1 MEGEQFHRNR
11 DSAEIVQRLTRRT
24 PLAAVATGAAAVAIS
39 MIGSATPSLWGDEA
53 ASVLSAERSIPSL
66 FAMVQRVDAVHG
78 LYYLGLHFWIQLAGS
93 SPFAVRAP
101 SAVAIG
107 LCVAG
112 IVVLGSMLRG
122 LRYGV
127 LAGLLCAV
135 LPRLTDIGSEAR
147 SYAFAAAVATWLTV
161 ILVRVL
167 RDNRPRIRLW
177 IAYGALLAL
186 GTWLFLYLPMIALG
200 HLAVLLLQ
208 PARARLVRRWAI
220 ACGAALVATSPL
232 IVFAIGER
240 NQIAYLASRNNL
252 DPTSLFVSPFFEN
265 AAVAGLGW
273 ALIAVGTVVSIRR
286 WRTGWHR
293 WHVPAP
299 QWHTALAPVA
309 WLLVPSILL
318 IASSTLIPDYTPRYL
333 AMCAPAAGMLM
344 AVPLD
349 VVAALRRRTWLS
361 AVGLVAVIA
370 VIAPTWIAQRGPY
383 AKNESDWANISMQL
397 AAHARP
403 GDAVAFDDSVRPS
416 RKPRL
421 ALGTYPAGFHGLSDP
436 TLKTPFTSSPTWYD
450 QVYSLPEA
458 EALGRLDG
466 ISTLWL
472 VEYATPAHTDSY
484 GVSTLVSAGFRK
496 VATLRTHRSAILEF
510 TRG

>member
-1 MEGEQFHRNR
+1 M
-11 DSAEIVQRLTRRT
+11 DSEALGTRTRRILDRPTRRT
-24 PLAAVATGAAAVAIS
+24 AVAAVATGSVAVAVS

-53 ASVLSAERSIPSL
+53 ASVLSAERPLPSL
-66 FAMVQRVDAVHG
+66 LAMVQRVDAVHG
-78 LYYLGLHFWIQLAGS
+78 LYYLGLHFWIQVAGA

-147 SYAFAAAVATWLTV
+147 SYAFSAALATWLTV
-161 ILVRVL
+161 VLVLALRRNGARARV
-167 RDNRPRIRLW
+167 W
-177 IAYGALLAL
+177 VVYGVLLAF
-186 GTWLFLYLPMIALG
+186 GTWLFLYLAFIALG
-200 HLAVLLLQ
+200 HLVILLLQ
-208 PARARLVRRWAI
+208 PERARLLRRWAI
-220 ACGAALVATSPL
+220 ACGAAALAVSPL
-232 IVFAIGER
+232 VILAISEFG
-240 NQIAYLASRNNL
+240 QISYLASRNYR
-252 DPTSLFVSPFFEN
+252 DPTSIFVSPFFEN
-265 AAVAGLGW
+265 TVVAAVGW
-273 ALIAVGTVVSIRR
+273 VLMVPGIAISIVR
-286 WRTGWHR
+286 WRTAWHR
-293 WHVPAP
+293 WQVPAP
-299 QWHTALAPVA
+299 QAHAALVPVA
-309 WLLVPSILL
+309 WMLVPTIAL
-318 IASSTLIPDYTPRYL
+318 IGSSTLIADYTPRYL

-349 VVAALRRRTWLS
+349 ALARLRRWRWVTG
-361 AVGLVAVIA
+361 VGLVAVLAATIP
-370 VIAPTWIAQRGPY
+370 VWVAQRGPY
-383 AKNESDWANISMQL
+383 AKNESDWAAISALM
-397 AAHARP
+397 ATHARP

-421 ALGTYPAGFHGLSDP
+421 ALGTYPAGFRGLTDP

-450 QVYSLPEA
+450 KVYSLPQA

-466 ISTLWL
+466 VTTLWM
-472 VEYATPAHTDSY
+472 VEYATPGHTDDY
-484 GVSTLVSAGFRK
+484 GVSTLVAAGFHQ
-496 VATLRTHRSAILEF
+496 VAVLRTHRSAILEF

>member
-1 MEGEQFHRNR
+1 
-11 DSAEIVQRLTRRT
+11 
-24 PLAAVATGAAAVAIS
+24 

-66 FAMVQRVDAVHG
+66 LEMVQRVDAVHG
-78 LYYLGLHFWIQLAGS
+78 LYYLGLHFWILLAGS

-112 IVVLGSMLRG
+112 VVVLGSMLRG
-122 LRYGV
+122 VRFGV

-147 SYAFAAAVATWLTV
+147 SYAFAAALATWLTV
-161 ILVRVL
+161 VLALALRV
-167 RDNRPRIRLW
+167 NGPRTRVW
-177 IAYGALLAL
+177 VAYGVLLAL

-200 HLAVLLLQ
+200 HAVVLLMQ
-208 PARARLVRRWAI
+208 PTRVRLVRNWAI
-220 ACGAALVATSPL
+220 AVGAAIAAASPL
-232 IVFAIGER
+232 LALAIAER
-240 NQIAYLASRNNL
+240 GQIAYLASRDYR
-252 DPTSLFVSPFFEN
+252 DPTSLFVAPFFEN
-265 AAVAGLGW
+265 AAVAALGW
-273 ALIAVGTVVSIRR
+273 ALVAAGIVLSIRQ

-299 QWHTALAPVA
+299 QAHAALVPVA
-309 WLLVPSILL
+309 WLLVPSIVL
-318 IASSTLIPDYTPRYL
+318 ISSSTLIADYTPRYL
-333 AMCAPAAGMLM
+333 AMCAPAAGLLM

-349 VVAALRRRTWLS
+349 VVATLPRLRWLS
-361 AVGLVAVIA
+361 AVGVVVVVAVT
-370 VIAPTWIAQRGPY
+370 APTWAFQRSPY
-383 AKNESDWANISMQL
+383 AKNQSDWANISLQV

-403 GDAVAFDDSVRPS
+403 GDAVVFDDSVRPS

-421 ALGTYPAGFHGLSDP
+421 ALDTYPAGFHGLADP

-450 QVYSLPEA
+450 QVYTLREA
-458 EALGRLDG
+458 DALGRLDG

-472 VEYATPAHTDSY
+472 VEYATPTHTDSY
-484 GVSTLVSAGFRK
+484 GVSTLLAAGFR
-496 VATLRTHRSAILEF
+496 AATTLRTHRSAILEF
-510 TRG
+510 TR

>member
-1 MEGEQFHRNR
+1 M
-11 DSAEIVQRLTRRT
+11 
-24 PLAAVATGAAAVAIS
+24 AAAATGAAAGAIS

-66 FAMVQRVDAVHG
+66 LAMVQRVDAVHG
-78 LYYLGLHFWIQLAGS
+78 LYYLGLHVWIQLAGS

-122 LRYGV
+122 LRFGV

-147 SYAFAAAVATWLTV
+147 SYAFTAALATWLTV
-161 ILVRVL
+161 VLVRAL
-167 RDNRPRIRLW
+167 RTNGPRTRVW
-177 IAYGALLAL
+177 VAYGVLLAL

-208 PARARLVRRWAI
+208 PTRARLVRNWAI
-220 ACGAALVATSPL
+220 AVGAAIAAGSPLVAL
-232 IVFAIGER
+232 AIAER
-240 NQIAYLASRNNL
+240 GQIAYLASRDYH

-265 AAVAGLGW
+265 PAVACLGW
-273 ALIAVGTVVSIRR
+273 ALMVAGAVLSILR

-293 WHVPAP
+293 WQVPAP
-299 QWHTALAPVA
+299 QAHAALVPVA
-309 WLLVPSILL
+309 WLLVPSIVL
-318 IASSTLIPDYTPRYL
+318 IGSSTLIADYTPRYL
-333 AMCAPAAGMLM
+333 AMCAPAAGLLM
-344 AVPLD
+344 AIPLD
-349 VVAALRRRTWLS
+349 AVARMPRLRWLS
-361 AVGLVAVIA
+361 AVGVVAVLA
-370 VIAPTWIAQRGPY
+370 VTAPTWALQRGPY
-383 AKNESDWANISMQL
+383 AKNQSDWANISSQL
-397 AAHARP
+397 ATHARP
-403 GDAVAFDDSVRPS
+403 GDAVAFDNSVRPS

-421 ALGTYPAGFHGLSDP
+421 ALGTYPSGFRGLLDP

-450 QVYSLPEA
+450 QVYSLSEA
-458 EALGRLDG
+458 DALGRLDG
-466 ISTLWL
+466 ISTIWL
-472 VEYATPAHTDSY
+472 VEYATPGHTDGY
-484 GVSTLVSAGFRK
+484 GVSALASAGFHQ

-510 TRG
+510 TRR

>member
-1 MEGEQFHRNR
+1 MDRP
-11 DSAEIVQRLTRRT
+11 TRRT
-24 PLAAVATGAAAVAIS
+24 AVAAVATGGAAIAVS

-53 ASVLSAERSIPSL
+53 ASVLSAERPIPSL
-66 FAMVQRVDAVHG
+66 LAMVQRVDAVHG

-112 IVVLGSMLRG
+112 VVVLGSMLRG

-147 SYAFAAAVATWLTV
+147 SYAFSAALATWLTV
-161 ILVRVL
+161 LLVVAL
-167 RDNRPRIRLW
+167 RANRPRKRVW
-177 IAYGALLAL
+177 VVYGALLAF
-186 GTWLFLYLPMIALG
+186 GSWLFLYLAFIALG
-200 HLAVLLLQ
+200 HLVILLLQ
-208 PARARLVRRWAI
+208 PERARLVRNWAI
-220 ACGAALVATSPL
+220 ACGGAALAVSPL
-232 IVFAIGER
+232 VVLAITEFG
-240 NQIAYLASRNNL
+240 QIAYLASRDYR
-252 DPTSLFVSPFFEN
+252 DPISLFVSPFFEN
-265 AAVAGLGW
+265 PVVAGVGW
-273 ALIAVGTVVSIRR
+273 VLVLAGIAVSIGR

-299 QWHTALAPVA
+299 QAHAALVPVA
-309 WLLVPSILL
+309 WMLVPSIVL
-318 IASSTLIPDYTPRYL
+318 IGSSTLIADYTPRYL

-349 VVAALRRRTWLS
+349 VVARMPRLRWLT
-361 AVGLVAVIA
+361 AVGVVAVLA
-370 VIAPTWIAQRGPY
+370 VTVPVWMLQRGPY
-383 AKNESDWANISMQL
+383 AKNGSDWAAISAQL
-397 AAHARP
+397 ATHARP

-421 ALGTYPAGFHGLSDP
+421 ALGTYPAGFRGLVDP
-436 TLKTPFTSSPTWYD
+436 TLKTAFTSSPTWYD
-450 QVYSLPEA
+450 QVYSLSEA
-458 EALGRLDG
+458 DALGRLDG

-472 VEYATPAHTDSY
+472 VEYAAPGRTDSY

-496 VATLRTHRSAILEF
+496 VATLRTHHSAILEF